1 MILCLFVEILYASR
15 APTSQVSNNS
25 LACAAIFAHIC
36 VGNMALDQEFVKM
49 CCVDAEVVEAYKG
62 FADRVALSLDLDR
75 LIDRGLYVDVVHMCV
90 HVEYLWEFLDAVS
103 LGGDVD
109 GVGLRT
115 GYQYLLTNMQAYNFT
130 VVVEFCFVLGLTL
143 HIRLTNFAPIWDSS

>member
-1 MILCLFVEILYASR
+1 
-15 APTSQVSNNS
+15 
-25 LACAAIFAHIC
+25 
-36 VGNMALDQEFVKM
+36 MALDQDFIKE
-49 CCVDAEVVEAYKG
+49 CCADEEVVEAYKG

-90 HVEYLWEFLDAVS
+90 HQP
-103 LGGDVD
+103 
-109 GVGLRT
+109 